1 MCVYEIVNFINFH
14 SGQIDKLLFI
24 LEINS
29 YKFTVIY
36 SYVNGSVYTVRN
48 ISIIKMFISY
58 QISNSALLRS
68 IVFSRIHIF
77 IDRGRREEIQPHGS
91 HLTGD
96 QSEQGSSYLDTYII
110 HHSSM
115 HAMLLPCII
124 NHN

>member
-1 MCVYEIVNFINFH
+1 MSVNEIVNFINFH

-68 IVFSRIHIF
+68 IVFSRIHMF
-77 IDRGRREEIQPHGS
+77 IYRGRREEIQPYGS
-91 HLTGD
+91 QLSGG
-96 QSEQGSSYLDTYII
+96 QSEQGLPYLNTSI
-110 HHSSM
+110 HQSSM

>member
-68 IVFSRIHIF
+68 IVFSRINIF

-91 HLTGD
+91 QLSGG
-96 QSEQGSSYLDTYII
+96 QSDRDFHI
-110 HHSSM
+110 
-115 HAMLLPCII
+115 
-124 NHN
+124 

>member
-1 MCVYEIVNFINFH
+1 MGVNEIVNFINFH

-68 IVFSRIHIF
+68 IVFSRINIF
-77 IDRGRREEIQPHGS
+77 IDRGRREETQSHGS
-91 HLTGD
+91 HLSGD
-96 QSEQGSSYLDTYII
+96 QSEQGSSYLNAYII
-110 HHSSM
+110 HQSSM